1 MELCL
6 GMGLSTAGK
15 PFQICEDSADLGRM
29 PERVDL
35 SGGVVTELELGS
47 LFTCSRVLVVNNKR
61 SSGVNKKGIDH
72 QCLLYNY

>member
-35 SGGVVTELELGS
+35 SGGVVTELELGVS
-47 LFTCSRVLVVNNKR
+47 VYMQQGFGGK
-61 SSGVNKKGIDH
+61 
-72 QCLLYNY
+72 Q